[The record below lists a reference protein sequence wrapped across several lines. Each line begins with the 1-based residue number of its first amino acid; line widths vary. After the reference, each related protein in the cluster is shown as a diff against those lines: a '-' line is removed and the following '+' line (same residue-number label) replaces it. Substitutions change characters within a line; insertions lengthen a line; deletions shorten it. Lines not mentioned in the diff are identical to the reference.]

1 MVGIEFFRY
10 NRIPL
15 WHRKSGSIRGRVNK
29 RRTQINSAAVCVDD
43 LIRKYHAQQYVLH
56 IDSFSFD
63 THIFLFA
70 SNFRNFN
77 DPPLHV
83 RTQPAPGNERKKI
96 EIKNTKLANHQH
108 ILIIYFV
115 YLMINIK

>member
-15 WHRKSGSIRGRVNK
+15 WHRKSGSLRGRVNK

-43 LIRKYHAQQYVLH
+43 LIRKYRAQQYVLH
-56 IDSFSFD
+56 IDSSEYFIYLVVVVVEQSFSFD

-70 SNFRNFN
+70 SNFQNVN
-77 DPPLHV
+77 DPALHV
-83 RTQPAPGNERKKI
+83 RSTQPAPRERKK
-96 EIKNTKLANHQH
+96 KN
-108 ILIIYFV
+108 LIR
-115 YLMINIK
+115 KSGA